1 MATRDP
7 WFLQDVP
14 PGELAKLPTDLSSGH
29 QEMVRTRDRRI
40 AAMEA
45 VMACLLD
52 HYLAAYDGCH
62 DALATEAAEL
72 VPNWRTL
79 RNEWQPKYPKE

>member
-1 MATRDP
+1 MVSKYSYTDQIEKIRREERDGMR
-7 WFLQDVP
+7 Q
-14 PGELAKLPTDLSSGH
+14 
-29 QEMVRTRDRRI
+29 RI
-40 AAMEA
+40 VAMES

>member
-1 MATRDP
+1 MD
-7 WFLQDVP
+7 
-14 PGELAKLPTDLSSGH
+14 K
-29 QEMVRTRDRRI
+29 
-40 AAMEA
+40 